1 MAVLGLFL
9 LSACQSSGRQ
19 DVDALNDLSYAY
31 HYRNIDSAECYAR
44 RALGELPHC
53 DGVRDGQ
60 AEKASQQANR
70 ASGEQRAEAY
80 NNLAFVAIVRMNY
93 SLAERQ
99 LDSVYM
105 LTSNQLELFV
115 AEVQQMRLCQR
126 RSRNKEF
133 YDHRERALSCKLR
146 INEERDR
153 LDARSLHR
161 LRYAET
167 EYAIVNST
175 YYYYVG
181 LEQQSIE
188 ALNEE
193 DFSLVSPVRSKNR
206 IAEPDTAQYLNYL
219 YNVGAGGI
227 LTEGSEE
234 QIFRDEMQTLGRC
247 LNVAQHGGF
256 VYFEAQAREA
266 MAEHTYNLQWAEEAL
281 RLFKAYGDVYQI
293 AGAHRT
299 LASCYHAKGED
310 NMSLYHLQQ
319 ALSDSLIFQ
328 APDLVASI
336 REQLSVTYAALDDKE
351 KSAFNRRLYLDVQEE
366 TRQDREL
373 EARAGLLDEAVG
385 QLNWM
390 ILAVCVAILLLL
402 LLLWLFNHLNRR
414 SKDSHELDD
423 VLEMKQEELAA
434 ARQRVEKSER
444 RYLEQRAKVSLAVS
458 ILPLIDRIRH
468 AIDRGENHYVIELTD
483 SINSQ
488 NDLLTQWIQLRQG
501 ELTLRIESF
510 PLQQL
515 FDIIGRGK
523 ATFRMKGIELDI
535 RPTDSVVKADRVL
548 TLFMLNTLAD
558 NARKYTAKGGRV
570 EVNAEENDRYV
581 EISVSDTG
589 GGVSE
594 EHGHGFGLKN
604 CRGIIEKYR
613 KMSSIFGVCTLQG
626 GPKEEGSGS
635 RYFFRLPKGIVRLV
649 VVLVMMAHGVMAW
662 GEPQPSGAQQQ
673 PTATQKQ
680 SVQQTLQ
687 HYNDSAVAAL
697 ERHDWTQYR
706 YYNKVYTQLFKEMS
720 ADATLAD
727 YCRTMQQ
734 SRQNK
739 RIAVIVLLVLLAT
752 IVPAYYVLYYRHRLY
767 RRFNREQERED
778 AIEMTD
784 DELRRAELENNNLHV
799 VNSVL
804 DNCLSTLKHETMY
817 YPSRIRQLIDTG
829 QHEQL
834 AEVASY
840 YRDLYAILIQ
850 QAMQQAERIPL
861 HVRRIELYGQMVL
874 GNETLLRYLFE
885 LLEVRGE
892 KQEGRDLITSEVKD
906 DNYVV
911 YHIPLTSHLSSFT
924 SYLCRQIVRD
934 HGEATNRL
942 ACGISVEDRQVTI
955 ILPRYNG
962 KV

>member
-9 LSACQSSGRQ
+9 LSACQPSGRQ

-31 HYRNIDSAECYAR
+31 HYRNIDSTEHFAR
-44 RALGELPHC
+44 QALF
-53 DGVRDGQ
+53 RNGQ
-60 AEKASQQANR
+60 S
-70 ASGEQRAEAY
+70 AEAS
-80 NNLAFVAIVRMNY
+80 NNLAFVSIVRMNY
-93 SLAERQ
+93 ALAERQ

-105 LTSNQLELFV
+105 LTANQLELFV

-133 YDHRERALSCKLR
+133 HDHRERALSCKLR

-161 LRYAET
+161 LHYAET

-266 MAEHTYNLQWAEEAL
+266 MAEHTANLQWAEEAL

-299 LASCYHAKGED
+299 LASCYHAKGDDETA
-310 NMSLYHLQQ
+310 LYHLQQ

-336 REQLSVTYAALDDKE
+336 REQLSVAYAALDDRE
-351 KSAFNRRLYLDVQEE
+351 QSALNRQLYLDVQEE

-385 QLNWM
+385 QLNLM

-402 LLLWLFNHLNRR
+402 LLLWLFNHLNRQT
-414 SKDSHELDD
+414 KDSHELDD

-483 SINSQ
+483 SINRQ

-515 FDIIGRGK
+515 FDIIGRSK
-523 ATFRMKGIELDI
+523 ATFQMKGIQLDI
-535 RPTDSVVKADRVL
+535 LPTEAVVKADRVL

-558 NARKYTAKGGRV
+558 NARKYTAQGGQV
-570 EVNAEENDRYV
+570 TVGAEETDRYV

-604 CRGIIEKYR
+604 CRGIIEKYH
-613 KMSSIFGVCTLQG
+613 KMSSIFSVCTLQG

-649 VVLVMMAHGVMAW
+649 VVLVMMAHGVVA
-662 GEPQPSGAQQQ
+662 GA
-673 PTATQKQ
+673 
-680 SVQQTLQ
+680 SVQQTLR

-739 RIAVIVLLVLLAT
+739 RIAVIVLLVLFGT

-767 RRFNREQERED
+767 RRFNREQERQD
-778 AIEMTD
+778 AIEMAD

-834 AEVASY
+834 AEVAGY

-850 QAMQQAERIPL
+850 QSMQQAERIPL
-861 HVRRIELYGQMVL
+861 HVRPMELYGQMVL

-885 LLEVRGE
+885 LL
-892 KQEGRDLITSEVKD
+892 KADEVKAAPKD
-906 DNYVV
+906 DKYVV
-911 YHIPLTSHLSSFT
+911 FT
-924 SYLCRQIVRD
+924 IDAKNAKDVLDASDAITRLLCRQIVRD
-934 HGEATNRL
+934 HGEATNRH
-942 ACGISVEDRQVTI
+942 ACGISVDDQQVTI